1 MKKIIAILM
10 LLMLVG
16 ATSAAW
22 YPQKVNVPVTNYD
35 NITLVDDKYM
45 FFGTGAD
52 AAISYDSSED
62 KFYINNTPVYLEEAV
77 TLGAGFTGGAISGT
91 SITASGTVQGEQL
104 TSTDDAL
111 IYGTLTANDVVSNTT
126 VAASDIT
133 ASDDA
138 IITDDLVVDGGA
150 RIDETLTVNVVTCN
164 STIGGTDI
172 TGSGTVQGAD
182 LKATDDA
189 LIVDDLVV
197 DGAARIDEASTI
209 ASLTINSTLDT
220 NGDATFENVSLTQN
234 KKLIFN
240 TAGTG
245 YIQWL
250 TSGNYMTI
258 KGNPQFDDGY
268 TWSGT
273 ASPSSGSDLT
283 AIGGASDIDYSLSS
297 GILTTPTGAN
307 TLSGDTTISG
317 AKTFTSGTGAVTLKG
332 STSIDAGKTFT
343 VGETEH
349 RTNTS
354 TTNITISD
362 TDPDFWFCGNSTEPG
377 NQTYTLPTAAD
388 NIGRIITFLV
398 TTDPGANYVRV
409 DGESAETVDGTA
421 IQATTDAVGTE
432 LQVVCDGTSWYELN
446 SIGTW
451 GGHA

>member
-1 MKKIIAILM
+1 MKKTMILLV
-10 LLMLVG
+10 LLIVIG
-16 ATSAAW
+16 ASSAAW

-62 KFYINNTPVYLEEAV
+62 KLYINNTPVYLEETV
-77 TLGAGFTGGAISGT
+77 SLGTNIS
-91 SITASGTVQGEQL
+91 APDL
-104 TSTDDAL
+104 T
-111 IYGTLTANDVVSNTT
+111 
-126 VAASDIT
+126 
-133 ASDDA
+133 
-138 IITDDLVVDGGA
+138 VDGSA
-150 RIDETLTVNVVTCN
+150 RIDETLTVN
-164 STIGGTDI
+164 
-172 TGSGTVQGAD
+172 
-182 LKATDDA
+182 
-189 LIVDDLVV
+189 
-197 DGAARIDEASTI
+197 GAARIDEASTI
-209 ASLTINSTLDT
+209 ASLTINTTLDT

-273 ASPSSGSDLT
+273 ASPSSASDLV

-297 GILTTPTGAN
+297 GIFTTPTGAN

-317 AKTFTSGTGAVTLKG
+317 AKTFTTGTGSVTIKG

-354 TTNITISD
+354 ATNITITD

-377 NQTYTLPTAAD
+377 NQTYVLPTAAD
-388 NIGRIITFLV
+388 NTGRIITFIV

-409 DGESAETVDGTA
+409 DGEGAETVDGTA
-421 IQATTDAVGTE
+421 IQATTDAVGT
-432 LQVVCDGTSWYELN
+432 LLSVICDGAAWYELN